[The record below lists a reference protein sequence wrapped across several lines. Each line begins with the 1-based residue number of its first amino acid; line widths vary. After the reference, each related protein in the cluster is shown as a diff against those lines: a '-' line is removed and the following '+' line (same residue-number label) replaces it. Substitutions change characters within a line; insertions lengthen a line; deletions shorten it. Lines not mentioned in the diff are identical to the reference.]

1 MPDTPELS
9 ETKRALLEKYLQG
22 DLSQAAKSRLASSGK
37 PEAPPAASVLA
48 VQKNGSK
55 RPFFFLHGQWD
66 GRSFYCYTLAN
77 KLGPDQPFYA
87 LDPYDLVNQKTLP
100 TLEEMARTQ
109 IQIMRSIQP
118 EGPYLLSGW
127 CNGAVVAYEMA
138 RQLQAAGEEIDLLI
152 LMDPSVLT
160 YPLLYRMYYRS
171 IRLLGRLLHLSIESQ
186 VGGYLSIKH
195 AFRLVKRFIR
205 YRVILRKPDPKPLS
219 FKDLRQD
226 YARLYDWVV
235 LDYKPQGIYNGK
247 SIFFWAADA
256 FQTKESRPSWQKIEA
271 HGENE
276 VHFLP
281 GNHITIRTDHLD
293 ALADL
298 LYKCVTRVQPE
309 KI

>member
-22 DLSQAAKSRLASSGK
+22 DLSQTAKSLLASAGK
-37 PEAPPAASVLA
+37 PETPPVASVLV

-77 KLGPDQPFYA
+77 RLGPDQPFYA
-87 LDPYDLVNQKTLP
+87 LDPYDLVNQQTLP

-109 IQIMRSIQP
+109 LQIMRSIQP
-118 EGPYLLSGW
+118 EGPYLLAGW

-138 RQLQAAGEEIDLLI
+138 RQLQAAGEKLDLLI
-152 LMDPSVLT
+152 LMDASTLT
-160 YPLLYRMYYRS
+160 YSFMHRVYYRS
-171 IRLLGRLLHLSIESQ
+171 IRLLGELCHLGVEKQIK
-186 VGGYLSIKH
+186 GYLSIKH
-195 AFRLVKRFIR
+195 ALRLAKRFVR
-205 YRVILRKPDPKPLS
+205 YRIVLRKPDPEPLS
-219 FKDLRQD
+219 FKELRRD
-226 YARLYDWVV
+226 YARLYDWIV
-235 LDYKPQGIYNGK
+235 LDYKPQSIYNGK
-247 SIFFWAADA
+247 IIFFWAAGA

-281 GNHITIRTDHLD
+281 GDHITVRTDHLN
-293 ALADL
+293 ALAEL
-298 LYKCVTRVQPE
+298 LYECVNRVQSE
-309 KI
+309 KT